1 MQPQNNKNF
10 MKSITGDTTFF
21 SSISKSELQEEV
33 FVMLDTIF
41 SFLSENEYHPKK
53 LIFKTSRNSNYDFD
67 FWQELLFPEPVTQ
80 LEIIRDTISNIIV
93 KLPDDYNEVARI
105 MIVLYYW

>member
-1 MQPQNNKNF
+1 
-10 MKSITGDTTFF
+10 MKSITGDTTFL
-21 SSISKSELQEEV
+21 SSISKAELQEEV

-80 LEIIRDTISNIIV
+80 LETIRDTISNIIV
-93 KLPDDYNEVARI
+93 KLPDDYNDISRT
-105 MIVLYYW
+105 MIALYY

>member
-1 MQPQNNKNF
+1 

-93 KLPDDYNEVARI
+93 KLPDDYNEVTRI
-105 MIVLYYW
+105 MIVLYY

>member
-1 MQPQNNKNF
+1 MQPQKNKNF

-93 KLPDDYNEVARI
+93 KLPDDYNEVTRI
-105 MIVLYYW
+105 MIVLYY

>member
-1 MQPQNNKNF
+1 MQTQSNNNF

-21 SSISKSELQEEV
+21 SSIPKAELQEEV

-53 LIFKTSRNSNYDFD
+53 LIFGTSRNSNYDFY
-67 FWQELLFPEPVTQ
+67 FWQELLFPEPVTK
-80 LEIIRDTISNIIV
+80 LENIRKTISNIID
-93 KLPDDYNEVARI
+93 KLPDDYNDISRT
-105 MIVLYYW
+105 MIALYY